1 MKRFGLVIGLLL
13 LLLVGG
19 GLTSLLIANDGGG
32 VLPVLQIV
40 GSPEAS
46 STVMTQWKA
55 NQLFALVSFLLFN
68 LVGIAV
74 TLAIILWFLDRGTRR
89 AKAEGVA
96 AAAAAKQQQ

>member
-1 MKRFGLVIGLLL
+1 
-13 LLLVGG
+13 
-19 GLTSLLIANDGGG
+19 
-32 VLPVLQIV
+32 
-40 GSPEAS
+40 
-46 STVMTQWKA
+46 MTQWKA